1 MLVAATCALEREYD
15 ARSVVTRGRRRGTHL
30 TGVASRCFASEAAL
44 LDNLCA
50 AVFAALRAASGV
62 RTRARCPLSSS
73 VVSTSGVAV
82 YHGGQR
88 CYYHLTAMDTHTT
101 TGAASLRRS
110 STHRMRHTF
119 MFHQHACSPAL
130 VYLLVLR
137 FHMRSCRTDSHPSS
151 SHSAPLEVLET

>member
-1 MLVAATCALEREYD
+1 MLVAATCALGREYD

-73 VVSTSGVAV
+73 VVSTRAASPYTMVGSGATTTSQLWTLTPRP
-82 YHGGQR
+82 GQR
-88 CYYHLTAMDTHTT
+88 RCAEAVHI
-101 TGAASLRRS
+101 G
-110 STHRMRHTF
+110 
-119 MFHQHACSPAL
+119 
-130 VYLLVLR
+130 
-137 FHMRSCRTDSHPSS
+137 
-151 SHSAPLEVLET
+151 